1 MDNGGEQ
8 PAEGQVPATTSIGRM
23 LRLAREARGESLAD
37 AAYALKLTQSQVDA
51 MERERFDLLPGPA
64 FVRGFLRNYARH
76 LGVDIEPQMAGGG
89 VPSTASAATV
99 ELSPPMNATGTLP
112 SGSRSRR
119 APRTALALIAV
130 LVGVLVAGWYFDWF
144 QVAEVESGA
153 EGQPVAV
160 VPANGVQRPVFQSQ
174 LMPPAQ
180 EGALPQPLSQG
191 RGAAMTRN
199 ASGGGAEGQDAT
211 AAADEGVLAEVAGV
225 ADEAGAGAGATRNA
239 QGESGPDENVPAPAQ
254 ADAANAG
261 DAAGAQVSPVAPV
274 APAVPETET
283 GRRGTLVF
291 RLAGESWIQVRD
303 AGGATLYMGTGA
315 PGTTRTVQGQPPF
328 AVVVGNAEQVTLEHA
343 GQQVDLKPYIRT
355 GVARLS
361 VE

>member
-37 AAYALKLTQSQVDA
+37 AAYALKLTQNQVDA

-99 ELSPPMNATGTLP
+99 QLSPPMNATGTLP
-112 SGSRSRR
+112 SGSNARR
-119 APRTALALIAV
+119 APRSALALIVVLVAV
-130 LVGVLVAGWYFDWF
+130 LAAGWYFDWF
-144 QVAEVESGA
+144 QVAEVEPGA

-160 VPANGVQRPVFQSQ
+160 VPANGVQRPVLQSQ
-174 LMPPAQ
+174 LTPPAR
-180 EGALPQPLSQG
+180 EGGVPQPLSQGG
-191 RGAAMTRN
+191 RGAAMTRD
-199 ASGGGAEGQDAT
+199 ASGGGSEGQDA
-211 AAADEGVLAEVAGV
+211 AAGGDGVVPAEAAGAADETAAGV
-225 ADEAGAGAGATRNA
+225 AGTAGNE
-239 QGESGPDENVPAPAQ
+239 QGESGQGESAPAAAQ
-254 ADAANAG
+254 ADAASPGA
-261 DAAGAQVSPVAPV
+261 AAGVQVSPAAPV
-274 APAVPETET
+274 AEA